1 MMEADKSAIIRINL
15 RIAEASRRG
24 VDSAFTPRLFSPS
37 GILNIRKLRSG
48 YDRPI
53 RLLTRASHPSTIV
66 PPPMPF
72 FRAQVIIPKGL
83 SL

>member
-53 RLLTRASHPSTIV
+53 RLLT
-66 PPPMPF
+66 
-72 FRAQVIIPKGL
+72 
-83 SL
+83 